1 MAVGIH
7 LVNFRQLLSCGQNVA
22 HAIKNNSNSLVILG
36 SEEVAEGLENTFP
49 AQLDY
54 LRHSA
59 AAGQVGDGPGSL
71 LLSLEVALDQDV
83 DQRLKNSGVHH
94 NLDLITV
101 AGGDVA
107 HSPGGLLDDVHLG
120 VLQQFGE
127 HWHGLGGEDSICLR
141 IVASHNVAESPAL
154 YKLQIAGAHDSVNI
168 LKVIMGRPKRGSHDA
183 DLARVE

>member
-59 AAGQVGDGPGSL
+59 AAGQVGDGPGGL
-71 LLSLEVALDQDV
+71 LLSLEVALDEDI
-83 DQRLKNSGVHH
+83 DQRLQTVGINHG
-94 NLDLITV
+94 LDLDRV
-101 AGGDVA
+101 AGGDVGDG
-107 HSPGGLLDDVHLG
+107 PGALL
-120 VLQQFGE
+120 
-127 HWHGLGGEDSICLR
+127 
-141 IVASHNVAESPAL
+141 
-154 YKLQIAGAHDSVNI
+154 
-168 LKVIMGRPKRGSHDA
+168 
-183 DLARVE
+183 